1 MVVGFWT
8 TYQIQQTLVNPDKT
22 ITIVKAHF
30 GGSAFP
36 LSKLGF
42 DTKWSIYAGF
52 LAIVANV
59 LVCVIA
65 TLVLR
70 AMKAPEGE
78 DRTQPDEYFA
88 DRGDP
93 RVHDLPAV
101 VH

>member
-1 MVVGFWT
+1 
-8 TYQIQQTLVNPDKT
+8 VNPDKS

-42 DTKWSIYAGF
+42 GETKWSIYAGF
-52 LAIVANV
+52 LAIVANL

-70 AMKAPEGE
+70 ALKAPEGE

-88 DRGDP
+88 DRDDP